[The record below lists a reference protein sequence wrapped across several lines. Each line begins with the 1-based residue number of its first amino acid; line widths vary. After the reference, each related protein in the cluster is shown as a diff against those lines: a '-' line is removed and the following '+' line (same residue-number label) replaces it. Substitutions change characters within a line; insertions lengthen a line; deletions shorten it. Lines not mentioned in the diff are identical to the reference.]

1 MSGPSDNLTALL
13 ALRDSLNASI
23 DALSSLTP
31 EERSQAP
38 KVNPVR
44 QQIWSTATRIVS
56 ETANPMQESTRIA
69 FMPWLN
75 AVVRT
80 ALELDLFNLLGQ
92 STTASELAQKTGA
105 DVTLIV
111 RIMRVLTGFHI
122 VSELG
127 EETYAAT
134 PVSRALTMPATAD
147 LNKHIFDSSWG
158 CIGKMPAYLAKL
170 GYKNPEE
177 PDNTLSHYAT
187 GTDFF
192 AYLRNDP
199 ARLARFNSAMKG
211 AATLVASPVPSSL
224 LEPGAADGNGVVM
237 VDVGGGHG
245 QVTQKVMEENPHLK
259 GRFVVQ
265 DLGAIIEEA
274 RARNPE
280 YEVMEY
286 DFFTP
291 QPIRGARIYF
301 MRRVLHDF
309 PDSKCREILRNQIQ
323 GMVKGHS
330 KLLVCETVL
339 PAVGCSG
346 FESLADISRT
356 TFCSMQRSA
365 KQWTALLASVGLK
378 IVQIWPAKGVGS
390 FAVIE
395 SELE

>member
-1 MSGPSDNLTALL
+1 MSAPSDNLTTLL

-23 DALSSLTP
+23 DALSLLTP
-31 EERSQAP
+31 EERSQP
-38 KVNPVR
+38 PRVNQVR
-44 QQIWSTATRIVS
+44 EQIWSTATRIAS
-56 ETANPMQESTRIA
+56 ETVNPSQQATLIS

-92 STTASELAQKTGA
+92 STTASELAQKAGA

-147 LNKHIFDSSWG
+147 LNKHTFDSSWG
-158 CIGKMPAYLAKL
+158 CIGKMPAYLAEL
-170 GYKNPEE
+170 GYKNPDQPE
-177 PDNTLSHYAT
+177 NTLSHYAT

-199 ARLARFNSAMKG
+199 GRLARFNSAMKG
-211 AATLVASPVPSSL
+211 AAGLLVSPVPSSL
-224 LEPGAADGNGVVM
+224 LESGAGGSGVVM

-265 DLGAIIEEA
+265 DLGAIIDEA
-274 RARNPE
+274 RARNPA

-309 PDSKCREILRNQIQ
+309 PDSKCREILQNQIQ
-323 GMVKGHS
+323 GMVKGQS
-330 KLLVCETVL
+330 KLLICETVL

-356 TFCSMQRSA
+356 TFSSMQRSE

-378 IVQIWPAKGVGS
+378 IVKIWPSKVMGP

>member
-1 MSGPSDNLTALL
+1 MSAPSDDLTKLL

-23 DALSSLTP
+23 EALASLTA
-31 EERSQAP
+31 EEKAQTLRANQM
-38 KVNPVR
+38 R
-44 QQIWSTATRIVS
+44 QQIWSAATQIAS
-56 ETANPMQESTRIA
+56 ETVNPSQETTRIA

-80 ALELDLFNLLGQ
+80 ALELDLFNLLGE
-92 STTASELAQKTGA
+92 STTAFELAQKTGA

-111 RIMRVLTGFHI
+111 RLMRVLTGFHI

-158 CIGKMPAYLAKL
+158 CIGKMPAYLAEL
-170 GYKNPEE
+170 GYKNPDQ

-192 AYLRNDP
+192 AYLRNDT

-211 AATLVASPVPSSL
+211 AATLLASPIPDSL
-224 LEPGAADGNGVVM
+224 LESVADGNGVAM

-245 QVTQKVMEENPHLK
+245 QVTQKVMEEHPHIK
-259 GRFVVQ
+259 ARFVVQ

-274 RARNPE
+274 RARNPK

-309 PDSKCREILRNQIQ
+309 PDSKCREILRNQIH
-323 GMVKGHS
+323 GMVKGQS

-356 TFCSMQRSA
+356 TFSSMQRSE
-365 KQWTALLASVGLK
+365 KQWTTLLASVGLRVVK
-378 IVQIWPAKGVGS
+378 IWPAKQKGP

>member
-1 MSGPSDNLTALL
+1 MMAAPADNLTALL

-23 DALSSLTP
+23 DALSALSP
-31 EERSQAP
+31 EERTQPP
-38 KVNPVR
+38 KVNQVR
-44 QQIWSTATRIVS
+44 QQICSTATRIAS
-56 ETANPMQESTRIA
+56 ETVNASQEATRIA

-111 RIMRVLTGFHI
+111 RLMRVLTGFHI
-122 VSELG
+122 VAELG

-158 CIGKMPAYLAKL
+158 CIGKMPAYLADL
-170 GYKNPEE
+170 GYKNPDQ
-177 PDNTLSHYAT
+177 PDKTLSHYAT

-199 ARLARFNSAMKG
+199 GRLARFNSAMKG
-211 AATLVASPVPSSL
+211 AATLLNSPVPSSL
-224 LEPGAADGNGVVM
+224 VESGAGESGVVM
-237 VDVGGGHG
+237 VDIGGGHG

-265 DLGAIIEEA
+265 DLGAIIDEA
-274 RARNPE
+274 RARNPQ

-291 QPIRGARIYF
+291 QPIHGARIYF

-309 PDSKCREILRNQIQ
+309 PDSKCREILTNQIH
-323 GMVKGHS
+323 GMVGGQS

-356 TFCSMQRSA
+356 TFSSMQRSE

-378 IVQIWPAKGVGS
+378 VVKIWPPKGGPFS
-390 FAVIE
+390 VIE
-395 SELE
+395 SELQ